1 MGESTSHKWEK
12 IAPGLEDVF
21 VSMMSTSEDNFQ

>member
-1 MGESTSHKWEK
+1 VA

-21 VSMMSTSEDNFQ
+21 VQLVTRTAREGKRS